1 MITKLMP
8 MMRIITLNCIFFFFI
23 NLDNILWLRQTDREG
38 ERDRGIFIRRDPI
51 EVSSICL

>member
-1 MITKLMP
+1 MNANDENNNIKLY
-8 MMRIITLNCIFFFFI
+8 FFFFI